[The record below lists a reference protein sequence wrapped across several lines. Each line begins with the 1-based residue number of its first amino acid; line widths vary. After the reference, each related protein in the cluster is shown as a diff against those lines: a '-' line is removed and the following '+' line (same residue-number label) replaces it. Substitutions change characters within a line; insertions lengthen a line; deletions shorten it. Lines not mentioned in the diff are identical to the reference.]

1 MVNANLLRGKIV
13 SRGYTQKEVAAAIGM
28 SENTLT
34 AKINGSSS
42 FTLREVFALCGL
54 LHITEN
60 QEKCEIF
67 LAETSQ

>member
-13 SRGYTQKEVAAAIGM
+13 SCGYTQKDVAVALGM

-42 FTLREVFALCGL
+42 FTLREVFALCRL
-54 LHITEN
+54 LHITES

-67 LAETSQ
+67 LAESSQ